1 MKKDNR
7 LTNYSIGYATCILLT
22 LIAYLIANLNYYHN
36 WAIIAA
42 IATLAFIQFVIQIV
56 FFLHLSKEKK
66 DRWRLYVFISM
77 VIVVLIL
84 VVGSIWIMN
93 SLDNNMML
101 DQKQSNHYLKSQ
113 DGL

>member
-7 LTNYSIGYATCILLT
+7 LTNYAIGYATCILLT
-22 LIAYLIANLNYYHN
+22 LIAYLITGLNYYRN

-42 IATLAFIQFVIQIV
+42 IATLAFVQFVIQIV
-56 FFLHLSKEKK
+56 FFLHLSKE
-66 DRWRLYVFISM
+66 
-77 VIVVLIL
+77 
-84 VVGSIWIMN
+84 
-93 SLDNNMML
+93 NMML